1 MTNLYQASDYWL
13 TKDKAWLAE
22 RKAKWQRLSGRLKAI
37 GFKGTDIR
45 IYERYFLKGHISV
58 NDRRDI
64 GLGVMPEI
72 KLILQ
77 LAWHPSDDEAV
88 WWQVAEE
95 NSKNYDAFSYGYD
108 LIQNYGYTFIHK
120 EEYRPEYDNAIF
132 SGREAKL
139 YQFFFVND
147 RWRALLTNL
156 DGKAGQIEFGYR
168 DLFRAFVGLF
178 NTIKIRNL
186 ESQFILYQSF
196 PMQIVSPNSP
206 AFTSELFLTYR
217 SLDAWWW
224 GRFVEDITVLAEFYV
239 NRLSIVAAQ
248 REVVEQWATQIA
260 RSAPEWQA
268 FWQQCLQD
276 AQANYHQPAVAAVS
290 KQPEPEQPEPTSSPD
305 AFAAEPW
312 PDELVALKQH
322 LEQQGYPVTT
332 TEADANAILQQHFA
346 NHCVYFGSFIE
357 SMQLETEDYDKP
369 YPAFTAP
376 LQALCDIK
384 GDAKLSYT
392 RRGER
397 ITIKVNGERL
407 GVADLEE
414 PSEDEDTSAYF
425 AAIIRLAQQWFPG
438 QVFAYGYES
447 LHLYILPTE
456 LVSWLE
462 ANGFENSL
470 NYFGDAATAEQ
481 PLAGLALVFTG
492 VFSAGSREEMEDEAE
507 QLGANVQKAVNSKT
521 KYLVCGSKVGASKLA
536 KAEALGVQVL
546 TEAEYQ
552 AMISQGDS
560 DPDYL
565 CNAQIRSW
573 QAVAK
578 KLEDIDLQLF
588 ELVCNGLDLSYQQGL
603 FASKGFGVFILSVTK
618 NFISRRGWISVGF
631 SPLGRELRLSYAVV
645 AQNGRSIQD
654 ELTHTVTLSTRW
666 QVNQDE
672 LDELLLLL
680 CQMIC
685 DKLKWAKK
693 DVR

>member
-1 MTNLYQASDYWL
+1 MQKNTSKMYSRKLPMNNDNALVVYNIENYWKF
-13 TKDKAWLAE
+13 KDKAWLTE
-22 RKAKWQRLSGRLKAI
+22 RKIRWLRISSRLKAI

-88 WWQVAEE
+88 WWQVVEE
-95 NSKNYDAFSYGYD
+95 NSRNYDAFSYGYD
-108 LIQNYGYTFIHK
+108 LIKNYGYTFIEK

-139 YQFFFVND
+139 YQFFFVSD
-147 RWRALLTNL
+147 RWRDELLSR
-156 DGKAGQIEFGYR
+156 DGKTDQIDFGYG
-168 DLFRAFVGLF
+168 DLFRAFVKLF
-178 NTIKIRNL
+178 NTIKCRNL
-186 ESQFILYQSF
+186 DSRFILYQSF
-196 PMQIVSPNSP
+196 PIQIVSPNSP

-217 SLDAWWW
+217 SLDAFWW

-268 FWQQCLQD
+268 FWQQCLQY
-276 AQANYHQPAVAAVS
+276 ALANYHQPAVAAVS
-290 KQPEPEQPEPTSSPD
+290 KQPEPTSSPD
-305 AFAAEPW
+305 AVVTDPW

-346 NHCVYFGSFIE
+346 ERCVYFGSFIE

-369 YPAFTAP
+369 YPAFTAS

-397 ITIKVNGERL
+397 VTIKVNGERL
-407 GVADLEE
+407 GVVDLEE
-414 PSEDEDTSAYF
+414 PAEDENTSAYF

-456 LVSWLE
+456 LVSWFE
-462 ANGFENSL
+462 ANGFTNSL
-470 NYFGDAATAEQ
+470 NYFGDAAAEQ
-481 PLAGLALVFTG
+481 
-492 VFSAGSREEMEDEAE
+492 
-507 QLGANVQKAVNSKT
+507 
-521 KYLVCGSKVGASKLA
+521 
-536 KAEALGVQVL
+536 
-546 TEAEYQ
+546 
-552 AMISQGDS
+552 
-560 DPDYL
+560 
-565 CNAQIRSW
+565 
-573 QAVAK
+573 
-578 KLEDIDLQLF
+578 
-588 ELVCNGLDLSYQQGL
+588 
-603 FASKGFGVFILSVTK
+603 
-618 NFISRRGWISVGF
+618 
-631 SPLGRELRLSYAVV
+631 
-645 AQNGRSIQD
+645 
-654 ELTHTVTLSTRW
+654 
-666 QVNQDE
+666 
-672 LDELLLLL
+672 
-680 CQMIC
+680 
-685 DKLKWAKK
+685 
-693 DVR
+693 